1 MVKNLEESDFAK
13 LELIKK
19 HEIQLKVLNQ
29 NLANLR
35 NELKSVNIQVQSKE
49 SEINEIKGQKLEL
62 EAKLSNSIEDRK
74 ILLDRCIASEN
85 MSENLKAQNIDLKR
99 KCEDLLAGIHEL
111 GREHQTLQVNY
122 LKITT

>member
-1 MVKNLEESDFAK
+1 LVKNLEDGESAK

-19 HEIQLKVLNQ
+19 HEMQLKVLNQ

-35 NELKSVNIQVQSKE
+35 NELKSTSIQVQAKE
-49 SEINEIKGQKLEL
+49 SEISDLKGKKLEL

-99 KCEDLLAGIHEL
+99 KSEDLLAGIHEL
-111 GREHQTLQVNY
+111 GREHQTLQV
-122 LKITT
+122 II